1 MMMPLELFC
10 KMLVFL
16 LITLIV
22 ILLLALA
29 VTCFYLIRFA
39 RIIFSIED
47 QLENTLETLS
57 TVSTSL
63 EDLLKMKLFF
73 DSKEVKYAVE
83 EALSGVKLS
92 KVAVIQLI
100 NDFTRL
106 SKEKYITVRSDD
118 EEDSEEQIQTRRQ
131 AERIAQIEN

>member
-1 MMMPLELFC
+1 
-10 KMLVFL
+10 MLVFL

>member
-1 MMMPLELFC
+1 
-10 KMLVFL
+10 MLVFL

-106 SKEKYITVRSDD
+106 SKEKYITVRSDEE

-131 AERIAQIEN
+131 AERIAQIES

>member
-1 MMMPLELFC
+1 
-10 KMLVFL
+10 MLTFI
-16 LITLIV
+16 LITLII
-22 ILLLALA
+22 ILLLALGTA
-29 VTCFYLIRFA
+29 CFYLLRFA

-47 QLENTLETLS
+47 QLENTLEALT
-57 TVSTSL
+57 TVSDSL

-92 KVAVIQLI
+92 KVAVVQLI

-106 SKEKYITVRSDD
+106 SKEKYITVRSD
-118 EEDSEEQIQTRRQ
+118 EEDDSEKKQEIQ
-131 AERIAQIEN
+131 AGG